1 MKIFL
6 LWLKC
11 LPPELY
17 SAPLTTP
24 FRLVCER
31 VSVNGLAQVSS
42 VFPPCGLAVY
52 SCGRVTLVSWHFLNT
67 NTCDT
72 VKGKVRRE
80 HKHRHTKF
88 PEKEK
93 CVGKSHLI
101 STRNSAPVM
110 KQPTPGRVVEMLP
123 FESAALGVLIHDKH
137 IWCYHEPLLFGSAA
151 SQFLFRKSISVY
163 CSSVCVCVCVAGML
177 GSCTFVCECI
187 NEGLHCCLGLARLSA
202 SDVLS

>member
-1 MKIFL
+1 MRGFQ
-6 LWLKC
+6 WTVWHRSQVFFPHVVWQSTVVGGWHWC
-11 LPPELY
+11 LDI
-17 SAPLTTP
+17 SSTQT
-24 FRLVCER
+24 
-31 VSVNGLAQVSS
+31 LAIPSRARWE
-42 VFPPCGLAVY
+42 G
-52 SCGRVTLVSWHFLNT
+52 NT
-67 NTCDT
+67 NTGIQSSQKRKS
-72 VKGKVRRE
+72 VLKQ
-80 HKHRHTKF
+80 
-88 PEKEK
+88 
-93 CVGKSHLI
+93 SHLI